1 MQPTAAHCREQ
12 QAVQLALAANEPLEA
27 RKKIALTAAAAWSE
41 EAIAADKR
49 EARKTALSELDAA
62 IAQEFAAEAAA
73 LRTPEI

>member
-41 EAIAADKR
+41 EAIAAGKR
-49 EARKTALSELDAA
+49 EARKTALSELDTA
-62 IAQEFAAEAAA
+62 IAQEFADEDQAQRMQE
-73 LRTPEI
+73 T